1 MKCRHFFSLLFLI
14 TCSFVVSCKKTSFT
28 DSPNALL
35 LLSADTLHFDTV
47 FATAGSITQSFKI
60 FNANDQKLRISNIEL
75 AGGSSS
81 VFKLNVDGSPGVSFS
96 NIEIAP
102 NDSIYV
108 FVTVNINPNNNNNP
122 FLINDSIGINY
133 NGNETFVQLDVYGQ
147 NAHFLN
153 NVVITKDTTWS
164 NDLPFVILGS
174 LNIQEGKTLI
184 VEKGAK
190 VYCHAAAAITV
201 AGTLKANGEKY
212 DSSRVIFRNDRLD
225 DYYKDLPGSWGG
237 IVFTETSKNNELT
250 YTSILNATNA
260 VTVNNPSSNGNPKLV
275 LQQVIISNASNDGI
289 TAVYS
294 SINATNCLI
303 SNCGENINIV
313 AGGNYNFNHCTVAS
327 YSNLFINHQYPV
339 LSITDADDNNQSFP
353 LTANFINSIFYGD
366 DGIVTDEINIQQS
379 GSNIFDVNFENILYK
394 GNNPPSN
401 FTNSIQNQDPGFIAI
416 DTYNNIYDFHLQGVS
431 PCINSGKNSTV
442 SIDLDGNT
450 RDANPDIGCYEY
462 HP

>member
-1 MKCRHFFSLLFLI
+1 MHSN
-14 TCSFVVSCKKTSFT
+14 TNPVETS
-28 DSPNALL
+28 D
-35 LLSADTLHFDTV
+35 FDTV

-260 VTVNNPSSNGNPKLV
+260 VTVNNPSNGNPKLFF
-275 LQQVIISNASNDGI
+275 S
-289 TAVYS
+289 
-294 SINATNCLI
+294 
-303 SNCGENINIV
+303 
-313 AGGNYNFNHCTVAS
+313 
-327 YSNLFINHQYPV
+327 
-339 LSITDADDNNQSFP
+339 
-353 LTANFINSIFYGD
+353 
-366 DGIVTDEINIQQS
+366 
-379 GSNIFDVNFENILYK
+379 
-394 GNNPPSN
+394 
-401 FTNSIQNQDPGFIAI
+401 
-416 DTYNNIYDFHLQGVS
+416 
-431 PCINSGKNSTV
+431 
-442 SIDLDGNT
+442 
-450 RDANPDIGCYEY
+450 R
-462 HP
+462 